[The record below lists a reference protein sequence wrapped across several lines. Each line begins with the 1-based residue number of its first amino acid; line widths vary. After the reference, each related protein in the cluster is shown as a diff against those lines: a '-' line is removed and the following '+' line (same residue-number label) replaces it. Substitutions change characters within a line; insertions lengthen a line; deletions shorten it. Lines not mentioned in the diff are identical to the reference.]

1 MQRVRGKGLPA
12 YQKIQYTILRR
23 IESGQLKPGDAV
35 DSERELARIHG
46 VSLMTARHG
55 LSMLEREGVVL
66 RRPGAGTFVG
76 PPKVHFNKLTS
87 FTEEMAARGLPVRS
101 KVLSFNIVRDQQD
114 AAARLALPADASI
127 IKFERLRLGAEEPFA
142 LETCHLPAD
151 EFTQLDRNSLE
162 RGSLFSILKYDCG
175 VELSYSDEE
184 IDATD
189 PPSTTA
195 RLLGLP
201 HGLPLLRIR
210 QVIYS
215 TRATPVLYVLG
226 FYRSDR
232 FRLMIRRYR

>member
-1 MQRVRGKGLPA
+1 MQRVRGKGLLA

-87 FTEEMAARGLPVRS
+87 FSEEMAARGLPVRS
-101 KVLSFNIVRDQQD
+101 KVLSFNIVHDQQD
-114 AAARLALPADASI
+114 AAARLALPADAGI
-127 IKFERLRLGAEEPFA
+127 IKFERLRLGGEEPFA

-175 VELSYSDEE
+175 VDLSYSDEE

-215 TRATPVLYVLG
+215 TRARPVIYVLG